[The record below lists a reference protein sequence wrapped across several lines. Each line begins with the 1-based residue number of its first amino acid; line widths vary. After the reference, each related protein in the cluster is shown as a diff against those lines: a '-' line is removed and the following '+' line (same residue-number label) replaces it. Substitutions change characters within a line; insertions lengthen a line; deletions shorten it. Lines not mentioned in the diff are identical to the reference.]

1 MNYYLI
7 SLIVGLIVFFISLYA
22 LHNSYSTVRRIL
34 FIVTAMIGSF
44 LWVLPVGF
52 ANDEVEVPYIVA
64 DKKIENI
71 NLDMKD
77 ELLVANKYILVVNTK
92 TNPEKT
98 TEVEVNKN
106 IYDKVIIND
115 EIIVN
120 VTINRIINKAVNYSV
135 DQECT

>member
-1 MNYYLI
+1 
-7 SLIVGLIVFFISLYA
+7 
-22 LHNSYSTVRRIL
+22 
-34 FIVTAMIGSF
+34 
-44 LWVLPVGF
+44 
-52 ANDEVEVPYIVA
+52 
-64 DKKIENI
+64 
-71 NLDMKD
+71 MKD

-92 TNPEKT
+92 TNPEKA

-135 DQECT
+135 DQKFPKKTLWIMYQKHWVLKKMKLRKL

>member
-7 SLIVGLIVFFISLYA
+7 PLIVGLVLFFFSLYELYTGRSA
-22 LHNSYSTVRRIL
+22 KL
-34 FIVTAMIGSF
+34 FIVIGLVGAF

-52 ANDEVEVPYIVA
+52 ANNEVEVPYIVA
-64 DKKIENI
+64 DKKIKNI

-92 TNPEKT
+92 TNPEKA

-135 DQECT
+135 D